1 MPWNVQLLGTPAAH
15 CNGRTAR
22 LRSKQT
28 WAVLASLLL
37 DHRLD
42 FRQGTANPYAS
53 PPRLSRLM
61 LANRFWGDKDDPR
74 THLRQAVASLREVFE
89 EFVVESD
96 AIQTMPY

>member
-1 MPWNVQLLGTPAAH
+1 
-15 CNGRTAR
+15 
-22 LRSKQT
+22 
-28 WAVLASLLL
+28 
-37 DHRLD
+37 
-42 FRQGTANPYAS
+42 
-53 PPRLSRLM
+53 M